1 MKKSIRAILSV
12 VFVLVL
18 GATMLVACNKDKGEE
33 TPETH
38 TYSTTWSHDASEHW
52 HQCTQEGHTD
62 VADKAAHTYDNDA
75 DTTCNVCGYVRA
87 AHPHAASAEWSK
99 DATNH
104 WHECTVS
111 GCNEQ
116 LDKAAHTW
124 DEGTVTTKATF
135 TSDGEKTYTCTVC
148 EKTKTETVTMEYI
161 DVNFVKSD
169 AEVQTKVRFTVAE
182 AGTYYF
188 RYEVQDC
195 GFANGYYWINMNKV
209 DGTLQQTDTNHAQ
222 AKIYD
227 ANKQLVKEGLQTQA
241 AGQFMAVSDEDAQTR
256 KGLMDNG
263 VKYLEMPF
271 VTPGEYEMIVTH
283 FAEIDFT
290 ALDYSNGTFSK
301 TNVTLWDNS
310 YKYYSITLTDDI
322 LHGEKDYGQNL
333 QLDASP
339 ATGLTWQ
346 FVDADG
352 NPVEKKEG
360 DTDTYYSTPAAG
372 TYYIVIYSATK
383 QTGVTVSA
391 SLC

>member
-1 MKKSIRAILSV
+1 MKKTIRMILSLV
-12 VFVLVL
+12 LVLVL
-18 GATMLVACNKDKGEE
+18 GAALLVACNNKGGEE
-33 TPETH
+33 PETH

-52 HQCTQEGHTD
+52 HQCTQDGHTD

-75 DTTCNVCGYVRA
+75 DTTCNVCGYERP
-87 AHPHAASAEWSK
+87 AHDHAATAWSS
-99 DATNH
+99 DATYH
-104 WHECTVS
+104 WHDCTVS
-111 GCNEQ
+111 GCGEQ
-116 LDKAAHTW
+116 FDKAEHVW
-124 DEGTVTTKATF
+124 DEGTVTTPATF

-148 EKTKTETVTMEYI
+148 QKTKKETVTMEYI

-169 AEVQTKVRFTVAE
+169 AEVQTKVRFTVA
-182 AGTYYF
+182 ASGTYYF

-195 GFANGYYWINMNKV
+195 GFANGYYWINMKKV

-241 AGQFMAVSDEDAQTR
+241 AGQFMAVCDEDDAQTR

-290 ALDYSNGTFSK
+290 ALDYSDGSFSK

-310 YKYYSITLTDDI
+310 YKYYSITLTV
-322 LHGEKDYGQNL
+322 KCWR
-333 QLDASP
+333 A
-339 ATGLTWQ
+339 ATTVLICNSMRLPQ
-346 FVDADG
+346 
-352 NPVEKKEG
+352 PV
-360 DTDTYYSTPAAG
+360 
-372 TYYIVIYSATK
+372 
-383 QTGVTVSA
+383 
-391 SLC
+391 

>member
-1 MKKSIRAILSV
+1 MKKTIRMILSV
-12 VFVLVL
+12 VLVLVL
-18 GATMLVACNKDKGEE
+18 GAALLVACNNKGGEE
-33 TPETH
+33 PETH

-52 HQCTQEGHTD
+52 RQCTQDGHTD

-75 DTTCNVCGYVRA
+75 DTTCNVCGYERP
-87 AHPHAASAEWSK
+87 AHDHAATAWSS
-99 DATNH
+99 DATYH
-104 WHECTVS
+104 WHDCTVS
-111 GCNEQ
+111 GCGEQ
-116 LDKAAHTW
+116 FDKAEHVW

-148 EKTKTETVTMEYI
+148 EKAKTETVTMEYI

-290 ALDYSNGTFSK
+290 ALDYSDGSFSK
-301 TNVTLWDNS
+301 TNVTLWDNT

-322 LHGEKDYGQNL
+322 LHGDIDYGQDL
-333 QLDASP
+333 QLNASP
-339 ATGLTWQ
+339 ATGLIWQ